1 MKSRVQISRLAVVCV
16 MCASAVSGAFG
27 AASVRSLGG
36 AGTYSSASSAAGGA
50 PSGAVSAA
58 RAGSMRVSASGGMG
72 GSVAPNRGTTTT
84 GRVATAPRLSIG
96 KYLGGGT
103 SVSGGS
109 SIKNQKPGG
118 STSSS
123 SGGGSMDPGVMAD
136 LESRVGELEGQVA
149 NIYVKDDVDSILQDK
164 QNVLTPVDDYI
175 EIENDEIY
183 LNVDALQE
191 GLETITGKDGRE
203 VEIGSNATHLL
214 WRYKGDTAWQELIA
228 LADITGP
235 QGPAGEK
242 GEKGDPGEGLDPEQ
256 YPTKEFMN
264 AEIARAIDSAN
275 YVTPEAL
282 SEAIAGFVTRTAVA
296 ESIADATSGLAS
308 KEELAGCAKTADVY
322 TKDQVY
328 TKGEV
333 DTKVADVV
341 AGDMSE
347 ALAAYAKTA
356 DVNSALEKKAD
367 VSALSDYATNA
378 VVTGLT
384 GRVSAVETEMD
395 DINELAVNAATDAAT
410 AVTSATAA
418 KTAADE
424 ATAAAGVALTTA
436 NSASGAAD
444 AAKTMAEGAKTS
456 ADTAVATAGA
466 AKTAADA
473 ATAGLALKANA
484 DDVYTKTAADEKFA
498 LKANTYTKTEV
509 DTKVAE
515 ISAGNMDEAL
525 KAYAKTEYVD
535 AELAKKANTDSLGA
549 LALKNTIS
557 NADVADD
564 AAIAKTKLSADVQAS
579 LSKADQAVSIADAPE
594 TGDFVLA
601 ISDGQKGWFEVV
613 TE

>member
-1 MKSRVQISRLAVVCV
+1 M

-50 PSGAVSAA
+50 SSGAVSAA

-123 SGGGSMDPGVMAD
+123 SGGGSMDPGVMSD
-136 LESRVGELEGQVA
+136 LEGRVDQLEGQIA
-149 NIYVKDDVDSILQDK
+149 NIYVKDDVDSMLQDK

-175 EIENDEIY
+175 EIKNDEIY
-183 LNVDALQE
+183 LNVDALRE
-191 GLETITGKDGRE
+191 GLEVIAGKDGRE
-203 VEIGSNATHLL
+203 VEIGSNTTHLL
-214 WRYKGDTAWQELIA
+214 WRYKGDTAWQNLIA

-242 GEKGDPGEGLDPEQ
+242 GEKGDPGEGLDPEL
-256 YPTKEFMN
+256 YPTKKFMD
-264 AEIARAIDSAN
+264 AEIALAI
-275 YVTPEAL
+275 
-282 SEAIAGFVTRTAVA
+282 
-296 ESIADATSGLAS
+296 SGLAS
-308 KEELAGCAKTADVY
+308 KEELAGYAKTADVY

-395 DINELAVNAATDAAT
+395 DINDLAANAATDAAT

-418 KTAADE
+418 KTAADD

-444 AAKTMAEGAKTS
+444 AAKTLAEGAKTS

-535 AELAKKANTDSLGA
+535 TELAKKANTDSLGA

-564 AAIAKTKLSADVQAS
+564 AAIAKTKLAADVQAS

-594 TGDFVLA
+594 TGDYVLA
-601 ISDGQKGWFEVV
+601 ISDGQNGWFEVV

>member
-1 MKSRVQISRLAVVCV
+1 M

-58 RAGSMRVSASGGMG
+58 RAGSMRVSASGGTG

-123 SGGGSMDPGVMAD
+123 SGGGSMDPGVMSD
-136 LESRVGELEGQVA
+136 LEGRVDQLEGQIA
-149 NIYVKDDVDSILQDK
+149 NIYVKDDVDSMLQDK

-175 EIENDEIY
+175 EIKNDEIY
-183 LNVDALQE
+183 LNVDALRE
-191 GLETITGKDGRE
+191 GLEVIAGKDGRE

-214 WRYKGDTAWQELIA
+214 WRYKGDTAWQNLIA

-256 YPTKEFMN
+256 YPTKKFMD
-264 AEIARAIDSAN
+264 AEIALAI
-275 YVTPEAL
+275 
-282 SEAIAGFVTRTAVA
+282 
-296 ESIADATSGLAS
+296 SGLAS
-308 KEELAGCAKTADVY
+308 KEELAGYAKTADVY

-395 DINELAVNAATDAAT
+395 DINDLAANAATDAAT

-535 AELAKKANTDSLGA
+535 TELAKKANTDSLGA

-564 AAIAKTKLSADVQAS
+564 AAIAKTKLAADVQAS

-594 TGDFVLA
+594 TGDYVLA

>member
-1 MKSRVQISRLAVVCV
+1 M

-123 SGGGSMDPGVMAD
+123 SGGGSMDPGVMSD
-136 LESRVGELEGQVA
+136 LEGRVDQLEGQVA

-214 WRYKGDTAWQELIA
+214 WRYKGDTAWQNLIA

-242 GEKGDPGEGLDPEQ
+242 GEKGDPGEGLDPEL
-256 YPTKEFMN
+256 YPTKKFMD
-264 AEIARAIDSAN
+264 AEIALAI
-275 YVTPEAL
+275 
-282 SEAIAGFVTRTAVA
+282 
-296 ESIADATSGLAS
+296 SGLAS
-308 KEELAGCAKTADVY
+308 KEELAGYAKTADVY

-444 AAKTMAEGAKTS
+444 AAKTLAEGAKTS

>member
-1 MKSRVQISRLAVVCV
+1 M

-50 PSGAVSAA
+50 SSGAVSAA

-123 SGGGSMDPGVMAD
+123 SGGGSMDPGVMSD
-136 LESRVGELEGQVA
+136 LEGRVDQLEGQIA
-149 NIYVKDDVDSILQDK
+149 NIYVKDDVDSMLQDK

-175 EIENDEIY
+175 EIKNDEIY
-183 LNVDALQE
+183 LNVDALRE
-191 GLETITGKDGRE
+191 GLEVIAGKDGRE
-203 VEIGSNATHLL
+203 VEIGSNTTHLL
-214 WRYKGDTAWQELIA
+214 WRYKGDTAWQNLIA

-242 GEKGDPGEGLDPEQ
+242 GEKGDPGEGLDPEL
-256 YPTKEFMN
+256 YPTKKFMD
-264 AEIARAIDSAN
+264 AEIALAI
-275 YVTPEAL
+275 
-282 SEAIAGFVTRTAVA
+282 
-296 ESIADATSGLAS
+296 SGLAS
-308 KEELAGCAKTADVY
+308 KEELAGYAKTADVY

-395 DINELAVNAATDAAT
+395 DINDLAANAATDAAT

-418 KTAADE
+418 KTAADD

-444 AAKTMAEGAKTS
+444 AAKTLAEGAKTS
-456 ADTAVATAGA
+456 ADAAVATAGA

-535 AELAKKANTDSLGA
+535 TELAKKANTDSLGA

-564 AAIAKTKLSADVQAS
+564 AAIAKTKLAADVQAS

-594 TGDFVLA
+594 TGDYVLA

>member
-1 MKSRVQISRLAVVCV
+1 MLTRFAKIGNVVGVERVMKSRVQISRLAVVCV

-50 PSGAVSAA
+50 SSGAVSAA

-123 SGGGSMDPGVMAD
+123 SGGGSMDPGVMSD
-136 LESRVGELEGQVA
+136 LEGRVDQLEGQIA
-149 NIYVKDDVDSILQDK
+149 NIYVKDDVDSMLQDK

-175 EIENDEIY
+175 EIKNDEIY
-183 LNVDALQE
+183 LNVDALRE
-191 GLETITGKDGRE
+191 GLEVIAGKDGRE
-203 VEIGSNATHLL
+203 VEIGSNTTHLL
-214 WRYKGDTAWQELIA
+214 WRYKGDTAWQNLIA

-242 GEKGDPGEGLDPEQ
+242 GEKGDPGEGLDPEL
-256 YPTKEFMN
+256 YPTKKFMD
-264 AEIARAIDSAN
+264 AEIALAI
-275 YVTPEAL
+275 
-282 SEAIAGFVTRTAVA
+282 
-296 ESIADATSGLAS
+296 SGLAS
-308 KEELAGCAKTADVY
+308 KEELAGYAKTADVY

-395 DINELAVNAATDAAT
+395 DINDLAANAATDAAT

-418 KTAADE
+418 KTAADD

-444 AAKTMAEGAKTS
+444 AAKTLAEGAKTS
-456 ADTAVATAGA
+456 ADAAVATAGA

-535 AELAKKANTDSLGA
+535 TELAKKANTDSLGA

-564 AAIAKTKLSADVQAS
+564 AAIAKTKLAADVQAS

-594 TGDFVLA
+594 TGDYVLA

>member
-1 MKSRVQISRLAVVCV
+1 V

-58 RAGSMRVSASGGMG
+58 RAGSMRVSASGGTG

-308 KEELAGCAKTADVY
+308 KEELAGYAKTADVY

-356 DVNSALEKKAD
+356 DLKAMDERLYNAEDDIDALEGT
-367 VSALSDYATNA
+367 VGTSELAT
-378 VVTGLT
+378 TDKTLT
-384 GRVSAVETEMD
+384 GA
-395 DINELAVNAATDAAT
+395 INELNTNKVTQAQVTTIITNSITAEEGAIKDAIDTAVSDKADKTQVATDIAA
-410 AVTSATAA
+410 AVKVETDRATAA
-418 KTAADE
+418 EQANANAIAANTTAVEQAQADATQALNESIKQIKATGEDGTYVLTIKTIGDQATLKWEQIERAE
-424 ATAAAGVALTTA
+424 ATQTP
-436 NSASGAAD
+436 
-444 AAKTMAEGAKTS
+444 
-456 ADTAVATAGA
+456 
-466 AKTAADA
+466 
-473 ATAGLALKANA
+473 
-484 DDVYTKTAADEKFA
+484 
-498 LKANTYTKTEV
+498 
-509 DTKVAE
+509 
-515 ISAGNMDEAL
+515 EA
-525 KAYAKTEYVD
+525 
-535 AELAKKANTDSLGA
+535 
-549 LALKNTIS
+549 
-557 NADVADD
+557 
-564 AAIAKTKLSADVQAS
+564 
-579 LSKADQAVSIADAPE
+579 
-594 TGDFVLA
+594 
-601 ISDGQKGWFEVV
+601 
-613 TE
+613 

>member
-1 MKSRVQISRLAVVCV
+1 M

-50 PSGAVSAA
+50 SSGAVSAA

-123 SGGGSMDPGVMAD
+123 SGGGSMDPGVMSD
-136 LESRVGELEGQVA
+136 LEGRVDQLEGQIA
-149 NIYVKDDVDSILQDK
+149 NIYVKDDVDSMLQDK

-175 EIENDEIY
+175 EIKNDEIY
-183 LNVDALQE
+183 LNVDALRE
-191 GLETITGKDGRE
+191 GLEVIAGKDGRE
-203 VEIGSNATHLL
+203 VEIGSNTTHLL
-214 WRYKGDTAWQELIA
+214 WRYKGDTAWQNLIA

-242 GEKGDPGEGLDPEQ
+242 GEKGDPGEGLDPEL
-256 YPTKEFMN
+256 YPTKKFMD
-264 AEIARAIDSAN
+264 AEIALAI
-275 YVTPEAL
+275 
-282 SEAIAGFVTRTAVA
+282 
-296 ESIADATSGLAS
+296 SGLAS
-308 KEELAGCAKTADVY
+308 KEELAGYAKTADVY

-395 DINELAVNAATDAAT
+395 DINDLAANAATDAAT

-444 AAKTMAEGAKTS
+444 AAKTLAEGAKTS
-456 ADTAVATAGA
+456 ADAAVATAGA

-564 AAIAKTKLSADVQAS
+564 AAIAKTKLAADVQAS

-594 TGDFVLA
+594 TGDYVLA